1 MFAGSM
7 PNFTTSASLVES
19 ATKWLATAAAF
30 PPSFLTSHSRALVAL
45 VIVSCV
51 VKVLDATM
59 KSVWSAFTL
68 RSVSARW
75 VESTFET
82 K

>member
-19 ATKWLATAAAF
+19 ATKCFATAAAS
-30 PPSFLTSHSRALVAL
+30 PSFFTSHSRALRAF

-51 VKVLDATM
+51 VNVLEATM
-59 KSVWSAFTL
+59 KSVWSAL
-68 RSVSARW
+68 ISRSVSARW